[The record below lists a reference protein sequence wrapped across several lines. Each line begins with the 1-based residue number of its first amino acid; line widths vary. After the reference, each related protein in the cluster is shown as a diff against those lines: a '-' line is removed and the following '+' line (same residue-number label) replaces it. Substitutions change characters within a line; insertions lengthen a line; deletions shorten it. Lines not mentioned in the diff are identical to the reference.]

1 MAGHSKWANIK
12 HKKSRSDAKRGK
24 LFGKLVKEIMVAAKL
39 GGSDP
44 LANPRLRAAIERA
57 KSENMPSDNIE
68 RAVKKG
74 AGELEGVNYEE
85 GTYEGYG
92 PGGVAILVNYM
103 TDNKNRTVSEVRR
116 VFSKFGG
123 SLGESG
129 SVSWIFEKKG
139 IFTFDINSMDEERLM
154 EAALE
159 AGAEDVVQNAEDGV
173 FEVYTAPTD
182 FHKVKTAFDSM
193 GLKYTLAEISMIPKS
208 TVHVEGNDARRVL
221 RLMEELEDLDDVQ
234 GVYANFDMPSED
246 MEDVA

>member
-1 MAGHSKWANIK
+1 VAGHSKWANIK

-44 LANPRLRAAIERA
+44 SANPRLRAAIERA

-154 EAALE
+154 EAALD